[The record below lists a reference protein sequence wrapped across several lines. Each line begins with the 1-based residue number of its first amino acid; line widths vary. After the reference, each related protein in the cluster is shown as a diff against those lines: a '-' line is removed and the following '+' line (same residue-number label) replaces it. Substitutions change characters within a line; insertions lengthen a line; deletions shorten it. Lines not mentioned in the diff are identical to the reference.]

1 MNLDASFLNNVF
13 KWPQAAN
20 TNYKATTDG
29 IRVRTS
35 FWAANDPV
43 GTVFVFPGRADYIEK
58 YGGLANF
65 CLSNNLNVIAIDW
78 RGQGLSERL
87 LDDKNIG
94 HIEDFKNYQND
105 VDVIINEAKD
115 AGLVKPWI
123 IFAHSMGGL
132 IGLRTIHDNPVFEKV
147 VFTSPMWGIQMPP
160 ILKSGA
166 SIIMSLISLIG
177 KMETYAPTTSP
188 ETRILNEEYEFNK
201 LTSDIR
207 NFKLLRQQL
216 IQHPDLQIGG
226 PSSAW
231 VSAALDEIEFQIGKE
246 PPITPA
252 LCFLGEKEEIIDNLA
267 VREFCKNWDSCDLI
281 SIPDAKHDL
290 LMEKKMILHSLF
302 EKLEKFI
309 KK

>member
-20 TNYKATTDG
+20 TKYKATTDG

-105 VDVIINEAKD
+105 VEVIINEAKD

-132 IGLRTIHDNPVFEKV
+132 IGLRTLHNNPVFEKV

-207 NFKLLRQQL
+207 NFKLLRQQV

-231 VSAALDEIEFQIGKE
+231 VSAALDEIEFQIGNE

-302 EKLEKFI
+302 EKLEKFT

>member
-43 GTVFVFPGRADYIEK
+43 ATVFVFPGRADYIEK

-105 VDVIINEAKD
+105 VEVIINEAKD

-132 IGLRTIHDNPVFEKV
+132 IGLRTLHDNPVFEKV

-188 ETRILNEEYEFNK
+188 ETRILNDEYEFNK

-231 VSAALDEIEFQIGKE
+231 VSAALDEIEFQIGNE
-246 PPITPA
+246 PPVTPA
-252 LCFLGEKEEIIDNLA
+252 LCFLGDKEEIIDNLA

>member
-1 MNLDASFLNNVF
+1 M
-13 KWPQAAN
+13 
-20 TNYKATTDG
+20 
-29 IRVRTS
+29 
-35 FWAANDPV
+35 
-43 GTVFVFPGRADYIEK
+43 FPGRADYIEK

-105 VDVIINEAKD
+105 VEVIINEAKD

-132 IGLRTIHDNPVFEKV
+132 IGLRTLHDNPVFEKV

-231 VSAALDEIEFQIGKE
+231 VSAALDEIEFQIGNE
-246 PPITPA
+246 PPSTPA

>member
-1 MNLDASFLNNVF
+1 MNLDALFLNNVF
-13 KWPQAAN
+13 NWPKAAK
-20 TNYKATTDG
+20 TSYKLTTDG
-29 IRVRTS
+29 IRVRTC
-35 FWAANDPV
+35 FWVANDPV

-105 VDVIINEAKD
+105 VEVIINEAKD

-132 IGLRTIHDNPVFEKV
+132 IGLRTLHDNPVFKKV

-177 KMETYAPTTSP
+177 KMETYAPTTNP

-201 LTSDIR
+201 LTSDIQ
-207 NFKLLRQQL
+207 NFKLLRQQI
-216 IQHPDLQIGG
+216 IQYPDLQIGG
-226 PSSAW
+226 PSTAW
-231 VSAALDEIEFQIGKE
+231 VSAALDEIEFQIGNE
-246 PPITPA
+246 PPVTPA
-252 LCFLGEKEEIIDNLA
+252 LCFLGEREEIIDYFA
-267 VREFCKNWDSCDLI
+267 VREFCRKWDNCDLI
-281 SIPDAKHDL
+281 SIPKAKHDL
-290 LMEKKMILHSLF
+290 LMEREIILHNLF
-302 EKLEKFI
+302 EELEEFI

>member
-13 KWPQAAN
+13 KWPQVAN

-105 VDVIINEAKD
+105 VEVIIKEAKD
-115 AGLVKPWI
+115 ASLVKPWI

-132 IGLRTIHDNPVFEKV
+132 IGLRTLQDNPVFEKV

-216 IQHPDLQIGG
+216 IQHPNLQIGG

-231 VSAALDEIEFQIGKE
+231 VSAALDEIEFQIGNE

>member
-20 TNYKATTDG
+20 TNYKATNDG

-35 FWAANDPV
+35 FWAANNPV

-58 YGGLANF
+58 YAGLANF

-105 VDVIINEAKD
+105 VEVIIKKAED
-115 AGLVKPWI
+115 ANLVKPWI

-132 IGLRTIHDNPVFEKV
+132 IGLRTLHDNPVFEKV

-231 VSAALDEIEFQIGKE
+231 VSAALDEIEFQIGNE

>member
-13 KWPQAAN
+13 KWPHAAN

-105 VDVIINEAKD
+105 VEVIINEAKD

-132 IGLRTIHDNPVFEKV
+132 IGLRTLHDNPVFEKV

-252 LCFLGEKEEIIDNLA
+252 PCFLGEKEEIIDNLA

>member
-1 MNLDASFLNNVF
+1 MSLNASFLNNVF
-13 KWPQAAN
+13 KWPKAAK
-20 TNYKATTDG
+20 TSYKLTTDG
-29 IRVRTS
+29 IRIRTS

-105 VDVIINEAKD
+105 VEVIINEAKD

-132 IGLRTIHDNPVFEKV
+132 IGLRTLHDNPVFEKV

>member
-20 TNYKATTDG
+20 TSYKETTDG

-105 VDVIINEAKD
+105 VEVIINEAKD

-132 IGLRTIHDNPVFEKV
+132 IGLRTLHDNPVFEKV

-177 KMETYAPTTSP
+177 KMDTYAPTTSP

-201 LTSDIR
+201 LTSDIQ
-207 NFKLLRQQL
+207 NFKLLRQQI
-216 IQHPDLQIGG
+216 IQYPGLQIGG
-226 PSSAW
+226 PSTAW
-231 VSAALDEIEFQIGKE
+231 VSAALDEIEYQIGNE
-246 PPITPA
+246 PPVTPA
-252 LCFLGEKEEIIDNLA
+252 LCFLGEREEIIDNFA
-267 VREFCKNWDSCDLI
+267 VQEFCKKWDSCNLI
-281 SIPDAKHDL
+281 SIPTAKHDL
-290 LMEKKMILHSLF
+290 LMEKEIILHNLF
-302 EKLEKFI
+302 EELEEFI

>member
-105 VDVIINEAKD
+105 VEVIIKEAKD
-115 AGLVKPWI
+115 ASLVKPWI

-132 IGLRTIHDNPVFEKV
+132 IGLRTLHDNPVFEKV

-160 ILKSGA
+160 ILKSGS
-166 SIIMSLISLIG
+166 SIIISLISLIG

>member
-43 GTVFVFPGRADYIEK
+43 GTVFVFPGRTDYIEK

-105 VDVIINEAKD
+105 VEVIIKEAKD
-115 AGLVKPWI
+115 ASLVKPWI

-132 IGLRTIHDNPVFEKV
+132 IGLRTLHDNPVFKKV

-231 VSAALDEIEFQIGKE
+231 VSAALDEIEFQIGNE

>member
-13 KWPQAAN
+13 KWPHAAN

-94 HIEDFKNYQND
+94 HIEDFENYQND
-105 VDVIINEAKD
+105 VEVIINEAKD
-115 AGLVKPWI
+115 ASLVKPWI

-132 IGLRTIHDNPVFEKV
+132 IGLRTLHDNPVFEKV

-281 SIPDAKHDL
+281 AIPDAKHDL

>member
-105 VDVIINEAKD
+105 VEVIINEAKD

-132 IGLRTIHDNPVFEKV
+132 IGLRTLHDNPVFKKV

-281 SIPDAKHDL
+281 SIPNAKHDL

>member
-13 KWPQAAN
+13 KWPHAAN

-105 VDVIINEAKD
+105 VEVIINEAKD

-132 IGLRTIHDNPVFEKV
+132 IGLRTLHDNPIFEKV

-309 KK
+309 KN

>member
-13 KWPQAAN
+13 KWPHAAN

-105 VDVIINEAKD
+105 VEVIINEAKD

-132 IGLRTIHDNPVFEKV
+132 IGLRTLHDNPVFEKV

-231 VSAALDEIEFQIGKE
+231 VSAALDEIEIQIGKE

>member
-65 CLSNNLNVIAIDW
+65 CLSNNLNIIAIDW

-105 VDVIINEAKD
+105 VEVIIKEAKD
-115 AGLVKPWI
+115 ASLVKPWI

-132 IGLRTIHDNPVFEKV
+132 IGLRTLHDNPVFEKV

-160 ILKSGA
+160 ILKSGS
-166 SIIMSLISLIG
+166 SIIISLISLIG

>member
-13 KWPQAAN
+13 KWPHAAN

-105 VDVIINEAKD
+105 VEVIINEAKD
-115 AGLVKPWI
+115 ASLVKPWI

-132 IGLRTIHDNPVFEKV
+132 IGLRTLHDNPVFEKV

>member
-78 RGQGLSERL
+78 RGQGFSERL

-94 HIEDFKNYQND
+94 HIEDFKNYQKD
-105 VDVIINEAKD
+105 VEVIIKEAKD
-115 AGLVKPWI
+115 ASLVKPWI

-132 IGLRTIHDNPVFEKV
+132 IGLRTLHDNPVFEKV
-147 VFTSPMWGIQMPP
+147 VFTSPMWGIKMPP

-188 ETRILNEEYEFNK
+188 KTRILNEEYEFNK

-252 LCFLGEKEEIIDNLA
+252 LCFLGEKEEIIDTLA

>member
-105 VDVIINEAKD
+105 VEVIINEAKD

-132 IGLRTIHDNPVFEKV
+132 IGLRTLHDNPVFEKA

>member
-13 KWPQAAN
+13 KWPQVAN

-35 FWAANDPV
+35 FWAANNPV

-105 VDVIINEAKD
+105 VEVIINEAKD
-115 AGLVKPWI
+115 ASLVKPWI

-132 IGLRTIHDNPVFEKV
+132 IGLRTLRDNPVFEKV

-188 ETRILNEEYEFNK
+188 ETRILNEEYKFNK

-231 VSAALDEIEFQIGKE
+231 VSAALDEIEFQIGNE

-290 LMEKKMILHSLF
+290 LMEKKIILHSLF
-302 EKLEKFI
+302 EKLQKFI

>member
-20 TNYKATTDG
+20 TSYKTTTDG

-105 VDVIINEAKD
+105 VEVIINEAKD

-132 IGLRTIHDNPVFEKV
+132 IGLRTLHDNPVFEKV

-216 IQHPDLQIGG
+216 IQHPNLQIGG

>member
-105 VDVIINEAKD
+105 VEVIIKEAKD
-115 AGLVKPWI
+115 ASLVKPWI

-132 IGLRTIHDNPVFEKV
+132 IGLRTLHDNPVFEKV

>member
-20 TNYKATTDG
+20 TNYKVTTDG

-105 VDVIINEAKD
+105 VEVIIKEAKD
-115 AGLVKPWI
+115 ASLVKPWI

-132 IGLRTIHDNPVFEKV
+132 IGLRTLHDNPVFEKV

-216 IQHPDLQIGG
+216 IQHPNLQIGG

-267 VREFCKNWDSCDLI
+267 VREFCRNWDSCDLI

>member
-20 TNYKATTDG
+20 TSYKATTDG

-105 VDVIINEAKD
+105 VEVIIKEAKD
-115 AGLVKPWI
+115 ASMVKPWI

-132 IGLRTIHDNPVFEKV
+132 IGLRTLHDNPVFKKV

>member
-105 VDVIINEAKD
+105 VEVIINEAKD

-132 IGLRTIHDNPVFEKV
+132 IGLRTLHDNPIFEKV

-231 VSAALDEIEFQIGKE
+231 VSAALDEIQFQIGKE

>member
-105 VDVIINEAKD
+105 VEVIINEAKD

-132 IGLRTIHDNPVFEKV
+132 IGLRTLHDNPVFKKV

>member
-20 TNYKATTDG
+20 TSYKATTDG

-43 GTVFVFPGRADYIEK
+43 GTVFVFPGRTDYIEK

-105 VDVIINEAKD
+105 VEVIINEAKG

-132 IGLRTIHDNPVFEKV
+132 IGLRTLHDNPVFEKV

-188 ETRILNEEYEFNK
+188 KTRILNEEYEFNK

-252 LCFLGEKEEIIDNLA
+252 LCFLGEKEEIVDNLA

>member
-105 VDVIINEAKD
+105 VEVMINEAKD
-115 AGLVKPWI
+115 ASLVKPWI

-132 IGLRTIHDNPVFEKV
+132 IGLRTLHDNPVFEKV

-188 ETRILNEEYEFNK
+188 KTRILNEEYEFNK

-231 VSAALDEIEFQIGKE
+231 VSAALDEIEFQIGNE

>member
-13 KWPQAAN
+13 KWPHAAN

-105 VDVIINEAKD
+105 VEVIIKEAKD
-115 AGLVKPWI
+115 ASLVKPWI

-132 IGLRTIHDNPVFEKV
+132 IGLRTLHDNPVFEKV

>member
-1 MNLDASFLNNVF
+1 
-13 KWPQAAN
+13 
-20 TNYKATTDG
+20 
-29 IRVRTS
+29 
-35 FWAANDPV
+35 
-43 GTVFVFPGRADYIEK
+43 
-58 YGGLANF
+58 
-65 CLSNNLNVIAIDW
+65 
-78 RGQGLSERL
+78 
-87 LDDKNIG
+87 
-94 HIEDFKNYQND
+94 
-105 VDVIINEAKD
+105 
-115 AGLVKPWI
+115 
-123 IFAHSMGGL
+123 MGGL
-132 IGLRTIHDNPVFEKV
+132 IGLRTLHDNPVFEKV

-281 SIPDAKHDL
+281 SIPNAKHDL

>member
-105 VDVIINEAKD
+105 VEVIIKEAKD
-115 AGLVKPWI
+115 ASLVKPWI

-132 IGLRTIHDNPVFEKV
+132 IGLRTLHDNPVFEKV

-290 LMEKKMILHSLF
+290 LMEKKVILHSLF
-302 EKLEKFI
+302 KKLEKFI

>member
-13 KWPQAAN
+13 KWPQATN
-20 TNYKATTDG
+20 TSYKATTDG

-65 CLSNNLNVIAIDW
+65 CLSNNLNIIAIDW

-105 VDVIINEAKD
+105 VEVMINEAKD
-115 AGLVKPWI
+115 ASLVKPWI

-132 IGLRTIHDNPVFEKV
+132 IGLRTLHDNPVFEKV

-231 VSAALDEIEFQIGKE
+231 VSAALDEIQFQIGKE

-267 VREFCKNWDSCDLI
+267 VREFCKNWESCDLI

>member
-1 MNLDASFLNNVF
+1 MNLNASFLNDVF
-13 KWPQAAN
+13 KWPRAAK
-20 TNYKATTDG
+20 TSYKLTTDG

-105 VDVIINEAKD
+105 VEVIINEAKD

-132 IGLRTIHDNPVFEKV
+132 IGLRTLHDNPVFEKV

-267 VREFCKNWDSCDLI
+267 AREFCKNWDSCDLI

>member
-105 VDVIINEAKD
+105 VEVMINEAKD
-115 AGLVKPWI
+115 ASLVKPWI

-132 IGLRTIHDNPVFEKV
+132 IGLRTLHDNPVFEKV

>member
-105 VDVIINEAKD
+105 VEVIINEAKD

-132 IGLRTIHDNPVFEKV
+132 IGLRTLHDNPVFEKV

-290 LMEKKMILHSLF
+290 LMEKKVILHSLF
-302 EKLEKFI
+302 KKLEKFI

>member
-13 KWPQAAN
+13 KWPHAAN

-105 VDVIINEAKD
+105 VEVIIKEAKD
-115 AGLVKPWI
+115 ASLVKPWI
-123 IFAHSMGGL
+123 IFAHSKGGL
-132 IGLRTIHDNPVFEKV
+132 IGLRTLHDNPVFEKV

-216 IQHPDLQIGG
+216 IQHPNLQIGG

-231 VSAALDEIEFQIGKE
+231 VSAALDEIEFQIGNE